1 MFIEN
6 IVECEIWDGRVC
18 LGFSTKQRTL
28 SLNIKEHLLITT
40 TSNTVKLTLLPQA
53 GEFRDCCGI
62 LYYNVFDVKGRG
74 ILHGKEWLAV
84 RDKI

>member
-1 MFIEN
+1 M
-6 IVECEIWDGRVC
+6 
-18 LGFSTKQRTL
+18 
-28 SLNIKEHLLITT
+28 
-40 TSNTVKLTLLPQA
+40 SNMGKLTLLPQA
-53 GEFRDCCGI
+53 GEFRDCYGI

>member
-1 MFIEN
+1 
-6 IVECEIWDGRVC
+6 V
-18 LGFSTKQRTL
+18 
-28 SLNIKEHLLITT
+28 SLNIEELLLITAM
-40 TSNTVKLTLLPQA
+40 SNTGKLTLLPQA
-53 GEFRDCCGI
+53 GEFRDCYGI